1 MFFAVIPFTH
11 SIGTEP
17 LIYSWETLWENIAE
31 IGSIVEI
38 PYGNKLE
45 HGIIAKIYQDCPFD
59 TSSESFHRIKSVE
72 SIITTK
78 QLLAPYQIDMIIY
91 ISQKYMIPIHRTL
104 GIFLTKPILSRLEKK
119 AYEQINQVSVP
130 ANIPT
135 LHQLH
140 ILKDAIVTP
149 SIVEPYI
156 QWATVIILADD
167 FALIP
172 YMRKYQENAQVLF
185 LKNEMT
191 DTRKA
196 QAWIDIKNWV
206 FPIIYWTRK
215 ILYYNL
221 EQYKNIVYI
230 EDSLGADY
238 WHYPIRI
245 RYNDILHTF
254 HQVNS
259 STSLTLLTSVPTL
272 STLTQFRHFDMQNI
286 TTN

>member
-17 LIYSWETLWENIAE
+17 LIYSWETLWEHIAE

-38 PYGNKLE
+38 PYGNKME
-45 HGIIAKIYQDCPFD
+45 HGIIAKIYHDCPFSD
-59 TSSESFHRIKSVE
+59 LSEAFNRIKPIA
-72 SIITTK
+72 SIITEK

-91 ISQKYMIPIHRTL
+91 ISQKYMIPVHRTL
-104 GIFLTKPILSRLEKK
+104 GIFLSRPILSRLEKK
-119 AYEQINQVSVP
+119 SYEPIEKKSIPTNTQIINQ
-130 ANIPT
+130 I
-135 LHQLH
+135 H

-149 SIVEPYI
+149 DVVEPYI
-156 QWATVIILADD
+156 QWNTVIILADD

-172 YMRKYQENAQVLF
+172 YTQKYHDNSQVLF

-206 FPIIYWTRK
+206 FPIIFWTRK

-221 EQYKNIVYI
+221 NQYQNIIYI

-254 HQVNS
+254 HQANS
-259 STSLTLLTSVPTL
+259 STSLRILTSVPTI
-272 STLTQFRHFDMQNI
+272 STLTQFRHFDIQNI
-286 TTN
+286 TAN